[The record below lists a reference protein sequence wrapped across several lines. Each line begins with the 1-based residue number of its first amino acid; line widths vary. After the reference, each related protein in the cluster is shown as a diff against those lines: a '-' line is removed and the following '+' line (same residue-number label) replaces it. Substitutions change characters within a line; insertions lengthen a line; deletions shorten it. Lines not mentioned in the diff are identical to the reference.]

1 MEIFMNQ
8 KKAGSQKHMEVVSL
22 SVLVTLRQK
31 NDELCMKA
39 IMELPPHQIDY
50 IRQIADEY
58 DEEFSMA
65 MQAAI
70 ETAMAMTNSPTIK
83 GGIQN

>member
-1 MEIFMNQ
+1 MKYNRKDKNEMELFMNQ

-39 IMELPPHQIDY
+39 IMELPPH
-50 IRQIADEY
+50 
-58 DEEFSMA
+58 
-65 MQAAI
+65 
-70 ETAMAMTNSPTIK
+70 
-83 GGIQN
+83 

>member
-1 MEIFMNQ
+1 
-8 KKAGSQKHMEVVSL
+8 
-22 SVLVTLRQK
+22 
-31 NDELCMKA
+31 MKA
-39 IMELPPHQIDY
+39 IMELPTNQIDY

-70 ETAMAMTNSPTIK
+70 ETAIAMTSSPTTH